1 MRELTDLELNIL
13 VILADNKGHALWEI
27 AKLLRKEK
35 SNLIIIMNRLEDKIE
50 LSDPLVMSYRDI
62 TDIENLEVKFHASK
76 DPLSQYI
83 KSRLKTYTL
92 QLLNSKYPYSD
103 FSTYAS
109 FDMNRILDEKIL
121 NDLNILLNDPCFFDE
136 NRFKYIQ
143 LNENIQEMIKNRPE
157 GRDHRYLNRMLL
169 EEAYPHEIAK
179 CLNPIIYKGAARKTT
194 NPNSRQ
200 PRHFEIPYFLTQN
213 ILVLEYIISN
223 MLLNRSTAL
232 LELDE
237 RDEMK
242 EIQRQLECYQIS
254 KEDYFKAK
262 VEFYKRSNSKK
273 YGEQRERMVNL
284 AKELLMS
291 QYALEMIK
299 KYGIKLI
306 FYRIRRI
313 GMPWDNFCAMA
324 EKAIERGILR
334 DEADIRFAESLIRSR
349 QKWEESIRQKQQTKE

>member
-13 VILADNKGHALWEI
+13 TILADNKGHALWEI
-27 AKLLRKEK
+27 AKLLQKEK

-62 TDIENLEVKFHASK
+62 TDIENLEVKFHAHK

-83 KSRLKTYTL
+83 KSKLKTYTL

-109 FDMNRILDEKIL
+109 FDMDRILDDKIL
-121 NDLNILLNDPCFFDE
+121 NDLNILLNDPCLFE
-136 NRFKYIQ
+136 EKRFKDIQ
-143 LNENIQEMIKNRPE
+143 LNENIQKMIKNRPE
-157 GRDHRYLNRMLL
+157 GRDPRYLNRLL
-169 EEAYPHEIAK
+169 LQEGYPQEIAK
-179 CLNPIIYKGAARKTT
+179 CIDTIIYKSTPRKTT
-194 NPNSRQ
+194 NPNSKQ
-200 PRHFEIPYFLTQN
+200 PRHFETPYFLTLN

-223 MLLNRSTAL
+223 MPPNRSTTL

-237 RDEMK
+237 QDEMK
-242 EIQRQLECYQIS
+242 VLQRQLECYQIS
-254 KEDYFKAK
+254 KEEYFKAK
-262 VEFYKRSNSKK
+262 VEFYERSNSKK

-284 AKELLMS
+284 SKELLMS
-291 QYALEMIK
+291 QYVSEIIK

-313 GMPWDNFCAMA
+313 GMPWDNFGAMA
-324 EKAIERGILR
+324 EKAIERGILS
-334 DEADIRFAESLIRSR
+334 DEADIRFAERLIRYGR
-349 QKWEESIRQKQQTKE
+349 KWEESIRQKQQTKE